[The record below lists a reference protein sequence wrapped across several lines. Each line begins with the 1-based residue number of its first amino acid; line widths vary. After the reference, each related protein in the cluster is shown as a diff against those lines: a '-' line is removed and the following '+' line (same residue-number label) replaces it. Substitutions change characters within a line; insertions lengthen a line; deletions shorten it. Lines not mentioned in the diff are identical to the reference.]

1 MKKIILAVIVLL
13 SILSCAK
20 NDRYREPYVPEQGR
34 CTFMVQMEDQAFVWD
49 AVKSKI
55 GVYSEN
61 GDNVAYSLR
70 GIYDGRG
77 GEVEF
82 FGPSTK
88 GVVNA
93 YYPYVKEGYDAC
105 RHGRIRVPSQQK
117 WFDSF
122 NDALKG
128 NMPFMVAS
136 NNDGKL
142 YFKQV
147 CGALH
152 IKTRM
157 DFPGKVSSVTL
168 SGNNLTEPVTVYG
181 IEKETSIANPLDI
194 WVVLEQGLYDGFI
207 LSVNGESSAV
217 TAIIEGDYSIEGSRQ
232 TDVDAREQYHDYGG
246 SDFEGEEVE
255 FD

>member
-1 MKKIILAVIVLL
+1 
-13 SILSCAK
+13 
-20 NDRYREPYVPEQGR
+20 
-34 CTFMVQMEDQAFVWD
+34 
-49 AVKSKI
+49 
-55 GVYSEN
+55 
-61 GDNVAYSLR
+61 
-70 GIYDGRG
+70 
-77 GEVEF
+77 
-82 FGPSTK
+82 
-88 GVVNA
+88 
-93 YYPYVKEGYDAC
+93 
-105 RHGRIRVPSQQK
+105 
-117 WFDSF
+117 
-122 NDALKG
+122 
-128 NMPFMVAS
+128 
-136 NNDGKL
+136 
-142 YFKQV
+142 
-147 CGALH
+147 
-152 IKTRM
+152 M